1 MNVLHPVR
9 LTKKDSC
16 FTYAL
21 KRTGQRVHYDKAES
35 IPNDC
40 LLPFDFTILNIGSII
55 VWKSSKKQYTLIPT
69 EITSFNGKPV
79 IINNLEFTGYHLAVV
94 ENIVETETET
104 IIIFSDCVRNEN
116 AHSFPSIK
124 LGQINI
130 SKIEEKEY
138 YLPTYIYIP

>member
-1 MNVLHPVR
+1 MSVLHPVR

-21 KRTGQRVHYDKAES
+21 KRTGSITSYDKAES
-35 IPNDC
+35 IPRTQ
-40 LLPFDFTILNIGSII
+40 LVPFSFHTAEIGDII
-55 VWKSSKKQYTLIPT
+55 VWESSKKQYSLIPS

-79 IINNLEFTGYHLAVV
+79 IINNLEFTGYHLGVV

-104 IIIFSDCVRNEN
+104 ILIFSDCVRNDN
-116 AHSFPSIK
+116 VYSFPTVK

-130 SKIEEKEY
+130 SKTIEKEY
-138 YLPTYIYIP
+138 SLPTYRFIP

>member
-21 KRTGQRVHYDKAES
+21 KRTGLTVSYNKAES
-35 IPNDC
+35 IPTDC
-40 LLPFDFTILNIGSII
+40 LIPFDLYNTNIGDII
-55 VWKSSKKQYTLIPT
+55 VWESSKKLYSLLPT

-130 SKIEEKEY
+130 NKTIEKEY
-138 YLPTYIYIP
+138 NLPSYTFIP

>member
-21 KRTGQRVHYDKAES
+21 KRTGQKVHYDKAES
-35 IPNDC
+35 IPSVC
-40 LLPFDFTILNIGSII
+40 LLPFRLDAMKIGDII
-55 VWKSSKKQYTLIPT
+55 VWKSSKKQYTLLPT

-130 SKIEEKEY
+130 NKTIEKEY
-138 YLPTYIYIP
+138 NLPSYTFIP